1 MSEAVPLSAELERAH
16 RRLREKGL
24 LRGGDDA
31 ISVLLP
37 GTGTMLYRS
46 LSDESARAVA
56 FSGASGPAALHAQV
70 YRLRPD
76 AGAVAT
82 ASTASSAALAA
93 RGGRVPIVFDE
104 QARHIGEAWPSTSA
118 SELTSALAGGAN
130 AGAVDGRWLVLGVT
144 PSRMIFN
151 VELFEKSAQAYL
163 LARGDEPGRKTHRVP
178 WWVCWIAGRRLR
190 RDQER
195 AARCH
200 REGRASPEL
209 IAY

>member
-1 MSEAVPLSAELERAH
+1 MPDAAPLSAELERAH
-16 RRLREKGL
+16 RRLSGKGL
-24 LRGGDDA
+24 LSAGDDA
-31 ISVLLP
+31 VSVLLP

-46 LSDESARAVA
+46 LGDERARELA
-56 FSGASGPAALHAQV
+56 FTSASGPAALHAQV

-82 ASTASSAALAA
+82 ASTPSSATLAQ

-104 QARHIGEAWPSTSA
+104 QARHIGEAWPSTRA

-151 VELFEKSAQAYL
+151 VELFEKSAHAFL
-163 LARGDEPGRKTHRVP
+163 LARGDGPGRKTHRVP

-190 RDQER
+190 RDQAR

-200 REGRASPEL
+200 REGRPSPEL